1 MAKDIKHPAE
11 KSLGWLLL
19 QAARAHRN
27 RVGDK
32 LSGLGLFAGQEQVL
46 QTLDSSGPLSMG
58 ELAGVLRVRPPTVSK
73 AVARL
78 STLGLVRRRSQKE
91 DGRVIRVEL
100 TTEGREKATQIEALW
115 DEVEQDL
122 LVDLDSKDQRR
133 LRKMLRRIARN
144 LTRQESPAAAL
155 EELASEIDTVSEPA
169 A

>member
-32 LSGLGLFAGQEQVL
+32 LSSLGLFAGQEQVL

-78 STLGLVRRRSQKE
+78 SALKLVRRRSQKE

-100 TTEGREKATQIEALW
+100 TAEGKEKATQIETLW
-115 DEVEQDL
+115 SEIEQDL
-122 LVDLDSKDQRR
+122 LIDMDSKDQRR

-144 LTRQESPAAAL
+144 LTKPGNPATAL
-155 EELASEIDTVSEPA
+155 EEMESEIDSISEPTS
-169 A
+169 